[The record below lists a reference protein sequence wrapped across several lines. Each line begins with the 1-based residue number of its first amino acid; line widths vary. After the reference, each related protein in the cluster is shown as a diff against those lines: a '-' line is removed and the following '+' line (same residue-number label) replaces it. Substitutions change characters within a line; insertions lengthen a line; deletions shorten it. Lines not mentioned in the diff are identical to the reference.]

1 MKLYFKDLKPYVAQ
15 MFQGLGLSISLTLAA
30 MLVGSALGLLLYLGK
45 TGRQPAL
52 KALCTAY
59 IEIMRNTPL
68 LVQLYLIYFGLA
80 QIGIDVSAFAATL
93 VAMTLNNG
101 AYTAEI
107 FRGGFLSVP
116 HGLVEAGQALGMN
129 PAQVFLIVRLKPA
142 LKSAFPALINQ
153 FIMLF
158 LFSSV
163 ASIIALPELTYVA
176 MNTASAT
183 ARTFEV
189 YLVTGVL
196 YYVSCLIA
204 ISLMRYAEKKV
215 FNWRG

>member
-1 MKLYFKDLKPYVAQ
+1 MLR
-15 MFQGLGLSISLTLAA
+15 GLSINLILAVLS
-30 MLVGSALGLLLYLGK
+30 MLIGSAFGLVLYVGK
-45 TGRQPAL
+45 TGKR
-52 KALCTAY
+52 KTISFVCRSY
-59 IEIMRNTPL
+59 IEIIRNTPL

-80 QIGIDVSAFAATL
+80 QLDIDVSAYVSALIAI
-93 VAMTLNNG
+93 TLNNA

-107 FRGGFLSVP
+107 FRGGFLSVSP
-116 HGLVEAGQALGMN
+116 GTIEAGEALGMTN
-129 PAQVFLIVRLKPA
+129 LQIFFYVRFLPA
-142 LKSAFPALINQ
+142 LKASFPSLINQ

-189 YLVTGVL
+189 YICTGLL
-196 YYVSCLIA
+196 YYLVCTICISFLRLIERK
-204 ISLMRYAEKKV
+204 LLR
-215 FNWRG
+215 W